1 LNTTTNSNNSI
12 NSLNLDSKK
21 INEEYFISPDIQ
33 DLFSGNNQ
41 FLLNNFINFKSVK
54 TFLEFLEEY
63 IKQLLHKQKSI
74 NMYYK

>member
-1 LNTTTNSNNSI
+1 MNTTTNSNNSI